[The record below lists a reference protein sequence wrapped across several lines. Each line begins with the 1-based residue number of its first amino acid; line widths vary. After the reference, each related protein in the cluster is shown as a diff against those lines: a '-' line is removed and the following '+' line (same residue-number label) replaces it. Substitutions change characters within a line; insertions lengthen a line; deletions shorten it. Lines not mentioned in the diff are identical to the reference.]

1 MGERVLDHVTEERVE
16 PEHDASTVLASGK
29 SDGFVNPPNEDAGDT
44 DGVTTNP
51 QASAPRIALFSSGAS
66 PNDVE
71 SLGRLITT
79 TCPELKV
86 VQWPDGQSFTASAL
100 WFRAGVLV
108 GSSGST
114 IEAELAARPS
124 NLPLLAIGD
133 HDGTRAKPSCWIRH
147 PSPVVLAAVL
157 RAMLRETDSTH
168 AIEHRTDDDLAGHL
182 FAPPIIAYRDA
193 KARFENAYYSRL
205 LRLSGGNIS
214 LAAKLAHKTRKEV
227 YDAMKRLGLKLVEYR
242 GRVNES

>member
-1 MGERVLDHVTEERVE
+1 MGERALDHVTDERVE
-16 PEHDASTVLASGK
+16 PQPAVSTGLASGK
-29 SDGFVNPPNEDAGDT
+29 SDDVDNPRDGDADV
-44 DGVTTNP
+44 DERVVANA
-51 QASAPRIALFSSGAS
+51 QASLPRIALFTSGAS

-79 TCPELKV
+79 TCPELGV
-86 VQWPDGQSFTASAL
+86 VQWPEGQSFTASAV

-108 GSSGST
+108 GSSAAS
-114 IEAELAARPS
+114 IEGELASRPA

-147 PSPVVLAAVL
+147 PTPVLLAAVL
-157 RAMLRETDSTH
+157 RAMLRETESS
-168 AIEHRTDDDLAGHL
+168 AAVEPRADDDLAGHI

-193 KARFENAYYSRL
+193 KARFEGAYYSRL

-214 LAAKLAHKTRKEV
+214 LAAKLANKTRKEV
-227 YDAMKRLGLKLVEYR
+227 YDAMKRLGLRLVEYR
-242 GRVNES
+242 GRPSES